1 MKRVVFFISCCL
13 MVAACAPTVSNT
25 SLSYGNKAELE
36 RRAEL
41 RMQLASAYYSEGQYA
56 TALSE
61 LDQALQTGER
71 RADVLGLRGL
81 VLMQLGN
88 SEGASKNLQQALQI
102 EPDNP
107 DLLNNFGWFLCG
119 TGQTERSLPFFE
131 RAMAT
136 KTYQSLAKALMNA
149 GRCSM
154 KLGQRVASENYFRR
168 ALQIDPE
175 QIGAHA
181 SLAKLS
187 YDSGDF
193 KTAKR
198 HLGQVI
204 TNARAKPEDFLLAMT
219 VERQLGDK
227 LAEESI
233 ALQWRKRFPDA
244 ALSGIS
250 SRGSVDER

>member
-1 MKRVVFFISCCL
+1 MKRVVFFISCFL
-13 MVAACAPTVSNT
+13 MVAACAPMVSNT
-25 SLSYGNKAELE
+25 SLSYGNKVELE
-36 RRAEL
+36 RRSEL
-41 RMQLASAYYSEGQYA
+41 RMQRASTYYSEVQYA

-71 RADVLGLRGL
+71 RADILGLRGL

-102 EPDNP
+102 EPENL
-107 DLLNNFGWFLCG
+107 DLLNNFGWFLCE

-131 RAMAT
+131 RALAT
-136 KTYQSLAKALMNA
+136 KTYQSPAKALMNA

-154 KLGQRVASENYFRR
+154 KLGQRVVSENYFRR

-181 SLAKLS
+181 SLAKLF
-187 YDSGDF
+187 YEAGDF

-198 HLGQVI
+198 HLRQVI
-204 TNARAKPEDFLLAMT
+204 TSARARPEDFLIAMA

-244 ALSGIS
+244 VLSGTTS
-250 SRGSVDER
+250 PGSVDER

>member
-1 MKRVVFFISCCL
+1 MRRVVLFISFCL
-13 MVAACAPTVSNT
+13 CVAACAPTVSTT
-25 SLSYGNKAELE
+25 SLSYGNRAELE

-71 RADVLGLRGL
+71 RAAVLGLRGL

-88 SEGASKNLQQALQI
+88 SEEASKNLQQALQI
-102 EPDNP
+102 EPENP
-107 DLLNNFGWFLCG
+107 DLLNNFGWFLCES
-119 TGQTERSLPFFE
+119 GQTERSLPLFE
-131 RAMAT
+131 RAIAS
-136 KTYQSLAKALMNA
+136 KTYQSTAKALMNA

-154 KLGQRVASENYFRR
+154 KLGRRTKSEEYFRR

-175 QIGAHA
+175 QIGAHT

-187 YDSGDF
+187 YESHDY
-193 KTAKR
+193 KRAKR
-198 HLGQVI
+198 HLLQVI
-204 TNARAKPEDFLLAMT
+204 SSPRAKPEDFLMAMA

-233 ALQWRKRFPDA
+233 ARQWRKRFPDA
-244 ALSGIS
+244 IVSGKS
-250 SRGSVDER
+250 SLGLVDE

>member
-1 MKRVVFFISCCL
+1 MKRVVFFISYFL
-13 MVAACAPTVSNT
+13 MVAACAPTFSNT

-102 EPDNP
+102 EPENP
-107 DLLNNFGWFLCG
+107 DLLNNFGWFLCE
-119 TGQTERSLPFFE
+119 TGQAERSLPFFD
-131 RAMAT
+131 RAVST
-136 KTYQSLAKALMNA
+136 KTYQSPAKALMNA

-154 KLGQRVASENYFRR
+154 KLGQRGASENYFRR
-168 ALQIDPE
+168 VLQIDPE

-187 YDSGDF
+187 YDSSDF
-193 KTAKR
+193 KRARR
-198 HLGQVI
+198 HQLQVI
-204 TNARAKPEDFLLAMT
+204 TSARAKPEDFLLAMA

-244 ALSGIS
+244 VLSGTS
-250 SRGSVDER
+250 SPGLVDER

>member
-1 MKRVVFFISCCL
+1 VIRVVFFISFCL
-13 MVAACAPTVSNT
+13 AVVACAPTAPNT
-25 SLSYGNKAELE
+25 SLALGTKAELE

-41 RMQLASAYYSEGQYA
+41 RMQLASAYYGEGQYS

-88 SEGASKNLQQALQI
+88 TDDASKNLQQALQM
-102 EPDNP
+102 EPENP
-107 DLLNNFGWFLCG
+107 DLLNNFGWFLCE

-131 RAMAT
+131 RAIAT
-136 KTYQSLAKALMNA
+136 KSYRSPAKALMNA

-154 KLGQRVASENYFRR
+154 KLGRRVESADYFRR
-168 ALQIDPE
+168 ALQIDPQ
-175 QIGAHA
+175 QISAHA

-187 YDSGDF
+187 YESHDY
-193 KTAKR
+193 KRAKL
-198 HLGQVI
+198 HLLQVI
-204 TNARAKPEDFLLAMT
+204 SSAWAKPDDFSMAMA

-227 LAEESI
+227 HAEESI
-233 ALQWRKRFPDA
+233 ARQWRKRFPDA
-244 ALSGIS
+244 TVSGKS
-250 SRGSVDER
+250 SLGSSDE